1 MFKEIQVINVNESF
15 VFDPS
20 TAVGEFAV
28 NIPGATALFRKH
40 KIDFCCG
47 GHISLREAA
56 EKKNV
61 DIDVLLSDLAKLER
75 VDESEK
81 DKSPS
86 ELIDYILTRYHEV
99 HREQLPELIRMAA
112 RVEAVHKDN
121 SSVPKGL
128 ASFLENMDA
137 DLICHMKKEE
147 HILFPIMK
155 QGGNPFVTQ
164 PISMMRLEHMD
175 HGKTLEELSCLTNDC
190 IPPVGACNA
199 WRALYAGLDQLRNDL
214 MSHIHLE
221 NNVLFPFFEKEY
233 ADPSESHTSGTAC
246 GCGH

>member
-1 MFKEIQVINVNESF
+1 MLNVKEKF

-28 NIPGATALFRKH
+28 NIPGATALFRNH

-61 DIDVLLSDLAKLER
+61 NIDTLLLDLAKLER
-75 VDESEK
+75 VDEPEH

-86 ELIDYILTRYHEV
+86 ELIDYIVTRYHEV

-121 SSVPKGL
+121 PNVPKGL
-128 ASFLENMDA
+128 ARFLENVDA

-147 HILFPIMK
+147 NILFPIMK
-155 QGGNPFVTQ
+155 QGGNPFVIQ
-164 PISMMRLEHMD
+164 PISMMRLEHLD
-175 HGKTLEELSCLTNDC
+175 HGKNLDELSKLTNDC
-190 IPPVGACNA
+190 VPPVQACNT

-214 MSHIHLE
+214 MNHIHLE
-221 NNVLFPFFEKEY
+221 NNILFPIFEKEHG
-233 ADPSESHTSGTAC
+233 DVGESHAAASRC
-246 GCGH
+246 GCAH

>member
-1 MFKEIQVINVNESF
+1 MLNVDEKF

-56 EKKNV
+56 DKKNV
-61 DIDVLLSDLAKLER
+61 NIDSLLLELAKLER
-75 VDESEK
+75 VDESGEE
-81 DKSPS
+81 KSPS

-121 SSVPKGL
+121 PNVPKGL

-147 HILFPIMK
+147 NVLFPIMK

-164 PISMMRLEHMD
+164 PISMMRLEHLD
-175 HGKTLEELSCLTNDC
+175 HGKTLEELSKLTNDC
-190 IPPVGACNA
+190 APPIGACNT

-214 MSHIHLE
+214 MNHIHLE
-221 NNVLFPFFEKEY
+221 NNVLFPIFEKEY
-233 ADPSESHTSGTAC
+233 GDVGECHSGSTSC